1 MKRVIRGD
9 VEERQMETYL
19 MTLENSL
26 QLAGTRFTRE
36 LLVHFEHDPPDRGI
50 PTDSTAAEKCWEE
63 L

>member
-1 MKRVIRGD
+1 MD
-9 VEERQMETYL
+9 TYL

-36 LLVHFEHDPPDRGI
+36 LLVHFEQDPPDRGI
-50 PTDSTAAEKCWEE
+50 PTDATAAEKCWEE